1 MDLLWDTEI
10 GLWSKKKTDS
20 NHQRLVGG
28 HHGADPHCNVP
39 PPTPPRPIH
48 PTPTQIRAKAKAS
61 ALIRS
66 QNTGPSGL
74 KINLLQPSS
83 PLQDQHAATVYMC
96 ECSRAVMH
104 ICVDLCERTERKSV
118 CLGVGR
124 ALLTPFSESFQFDL
138 FFYTKINNPRHSS
151 QSVMCSKKK
160 AESIW
165 DPDDKH
171 LRWWRF
177 QMLTL
182 LQNYNF
188 FFFFYLSLPQNWDWC
203 NALCIIVCFI
213 PPPPFLPQGMYIKS
227 TYDGLHVI
235 TGTTEGVSALPFVL
249 LFV

>member
-1 MDLLWDTEI
+1 MEQKKNRLEPSTVSGRASWRWPALQRAPPHPPSPHPSHPHTNTSKGQSKCSHPFTEH
-10 GLWSKKKTDS
+10 WAQWPQNKPFTAFQSS
-20 NHQRLVGG
+20 
-28 HHGADPHCNVP
+28 
-39 PPTPPRPIH
+39 PRPACRYCLH
-48 PTPTQIRAKAKAS
+48 VWVFTC
-61 ALIRS
+61 
-66 QNTGPSGL
+66 G
-74 KINLLQPSS
+74 
-83 PLQDQHAATVYMC
+83 HAHLRGFVWADG
-96 ECSRAVMH
+96 E
-104 ICVDLCERTERKSV
+104 KSV

-188 FFFFYLSLPQNWDWC
+188 FFFFLP
-203 NALCIIVCFI
+203 
-213 PPPPFLPQGMYIKS
+213 
-227 TYDGLHVI
+227 
-235 TGTTEGVSALPFVL
+235 
-249 LFV
+249 